1 MASGMNSLETIQLAS
16 VRTELKHF
24 AGMFDLYIIIIQAL
38 IAQTWPWVFKCYCN
52 SYMAQTSKDQF

>member
-1 MASGMNSLETIQLAS
+1 MNSLETIQLAS

-38 IAQTWPWVFKCYCN
+38 IAQT
-52 SYMAQTSKDQF
+52 